1 VQRRR
6 SLVAVPTSNPP
17 PLLHGF
23 DPTLLLVLNLVGTF
37 VFGLSGGMAGVRKQL
52 DLFGAV
58 VLAVVVGIAGGTIR
72 DVLIGT
78 PPATFRDWRY
88 LAVAGGAG
96 LVTTLAHPAIN
107 RLQRPIDALDA
118 AGLALFCVT
127 GAATALAHR
136 LGVVDA
142 VILGAI
148 TGIGGGMLRDILVG
162 EIPTVLR
169 GGLYAIPALI
179 GAAIVVVAFKA
190 GARTLIFPIVGATV
204 CFVMRM
210 VGLRYGLGLPSA
222 AGVAV
227 TRMPHL
233 RRGSRVEGE
242 SDGRDDEAPPTDRQ
256 PTEQEPG

>member
-1 VQRRR
+1 MA
-6 SLVAVPTSNPP
+6 SA
-17 PLLHGF
+17 PLLAGF
-23 DPTLLLVLNLVGTF
+23 NLTLLLVLNLTGTF

-52 DLFGAV
+52 DLFGAI

-72 DVLIGT
+72 DLLIGI
-78 PPATFRDWRY
+78 PPQTFRDWRY
-88 LAVAGGAG
+88 LAAAAGAG
-96 LVTTLAHPAIN
+96 LLTAVAHPAIN

-169 GGLYAIPALI
+169 GGLYAIPALV
-179 GAAIVVVAFKA
+179 GAGVVVVAYHA
-190 GARTLIFPIVGATV
+190 GARTLVFPIIGAAV

-210 VGLRYGLGLPSA
+210 AGLRYGLGLPSA
-222 AGVAV
+222 ADVAV
-227 TRMPHL
+227 TSMPHL
-233 RRGSRVEGE
+233 RRGHARKDEGGDKPE
-242 SDGRDDEAPPTDRQ
+242 QQPADAPSDEHSTVTLPKP
-256 PTEQEPG
+256 

>member
-1 VQRRR
+1 MA
-6 SLVAVPTSNPP
+6 SPP
-17 PLLHGF
+17 PLRGF
-23 DPTLLLVLNLVGTF
+23 DPTLLLILNLVGTF

-52 DLFGAV
+52 DLFGAI

-72 DVLIGT
+72 DVLIGI

-96 LVTTLAHPAIN
+96 LLTSFAHPAIN

-136 LGVVDA
+136 LGVVDS

-169 GGLYAIPALI
+169 GGLYAIPALV
-179 GAAIVVVAFKA
+179 GAGIVVGAYKA
-190 GARTLIFPIVGATV
+190 GDHTVIFPIVGALA
-204 CFVMRM
+204 CFLLRM
-210 VGLRYGLGLPSA
+210 AGLRYGLGLPRA
-222 AGVAV
+222 DDVAV
-227 TRMPHL
+227 TSVPRLAERL
-233 RRGSRVEGE
+233 REKR
-242 SDGRDDEAPPTDRQ
+242 
-256 PTEQEPG
+256 

>member
-1 VQRRR
+1 MA
-6 SLVAVPTSNPP
+6 SP
-17 PLLHGF
+17 PLLRGF
-23 DPTLLLVLNLVGTF
+23 DPTLLLVLNLAGTF

-72 DVLIGT
+72 DVLIGI
-78 PPATFRDWRY
+78 PPTTFRDWRY

-96 LVTTLAHPAIN
+96 LLTSLAHPAIN

-136 LGVVDA
+136 LGVVDS

-148 TGIGGGMLRDILVG
+148 TGIGGGMLRDMLVG

-169 GGLYAIPALI
+169 GGLYAIPALV
-179 GAAIVVVAFKA
+179 GAGIVAGAYKA
-190 GARTLIFPIVGATV
+190 GNHTVTFPIVAAAV
-204 CFVMRM
+204 CFLMRTA
-210 VGLRYGLGLPSA
+210 GLHYGIGLPRADDVALTSA
-222 AGVAV
+222 P
-227 TRMPHL
+227 RLL
-233 RRGSRVEGE
+233 RRR
-242 SDGRDDEAPPTDRQ
+242 RDNR
-256 PTEQEPG
+256 